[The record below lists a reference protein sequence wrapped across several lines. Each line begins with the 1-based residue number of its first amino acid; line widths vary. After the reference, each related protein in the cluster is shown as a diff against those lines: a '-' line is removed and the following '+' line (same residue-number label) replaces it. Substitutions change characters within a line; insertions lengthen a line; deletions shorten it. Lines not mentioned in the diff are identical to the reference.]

1 MEHNQKL
8 SVLLVDDEPAVATLT
23 AIYLER
29 IHDDMGVAVETGVT
43 RALHCVERE
52 AFDCVVSDYDMPEM
66 DGLVFFEAV
75 RDINPDLPF
84 ILFTGKGS
92 EEIASEAL
100 SAGVT
105 DYLQKST
112 EVEQYELL
120 TNRVVSAV
128 EAHRAEKRAAELARI
143 NNVISDI
150 QRSFT
155 TGS

>member
-1 MEHNQKL
+1 MNYIQEL
-8 SVLLVDDEPAVATLT
+8 SVLLIDDEPAVANLAAT
-23 AIYLER
+23 YLER
-29 IHDDMGVAVETGVT
+29 IHGDMAVAVETAVT
-43 RALHCVERE
+43 EALDRVERE
-52 AFDCVVSDYDMPEM
+52 TFDCIVSDYDMPEM

-112 EVEQYELL
+112 EVKQYELL
-120 TNRVVSAV
+120 ANRVVTAV

-143 NNVISDI
+143 NDVISEI
-150 QRSFT
+150 QRNST